1 MNTENAISE
10 YAAKIDGVA
19 AYAKW
24 QRDCAKAEADALFD
38 ALHGGTAKHPTNEES
53 EKARCELER
62 ETGKPPTSDE
72 VKRRIV
78 QDRAESNKPP
88 KPNVETGVIMPLVCA
103 MESTNNA
110 DPFDAEWKSLLG
122 VLDMS
127 GLPDR
132 VYNGIARNHQEFVAA
147 CASGDW
153 QSVQESA
160 ERLAAYLHNATN
172 AAEQNAQ
179 TDKKP
184 SRERAPGMDDKTVAG
199 MFNAKAQPLVRR
211 VIKNNGDEKGEYTA
225 AVKESRDKGEKGGMI
240 EAYGGYCIYEP
251 KRGGDRSG
259 YVTYG
264 NLSVAGF
271 RKWLKRHP
279 DQSKRQPDCGFHA
292 GMLADPAA
300 LKTCAD
306 IWGKHCTEYARQFY
320 EWRQIHRKAPKGQF
334 RFKASQTVHGAEKM
348 AATP

>member
-132 VYNGIARNHQEFVAA
+132 VYNGIVRNHQEFVAD

-179 TDKKP
+179 TPIPVVLVGEQAEKLADLGHNAEIAAARNLK
-184 SRERAPGMDDKTVAG
+184 EL
-199 MFNAKAQPLVRR
+199 NAKSKGGKKGAAIAKAERGEDKERKAILNEA
-211 VIKNNGDEKGEYTA
+211 KNMLDEWDKRYPDRHKSPRDEQHSNAAAFRKVANRHRGADGKPIMTA
-225 AVKESRDKGEKGGMI
+225 ATIGRTLRREKDKGEKRGKHNRTGK
-240 EAYGGYCIYEP
+240 
-251 KRGGDRSG
+251 KRGKYKPR
-259 YVTYG
+259 T
-264 NLSVAGF
+264 
-271 RKWLKRHP
+271 
-279 DQSKRQPDCGFHA
+279 
-292 GMLADPAA
+292 
-300 LKTCAD
+300 
-306 IWGKHCTEYARQFY
+306 
-320 EWRQIHRKAPKGQF
+320 
-334 RFKASQTVHGAEKM
+334 
-348 AATP
+348 